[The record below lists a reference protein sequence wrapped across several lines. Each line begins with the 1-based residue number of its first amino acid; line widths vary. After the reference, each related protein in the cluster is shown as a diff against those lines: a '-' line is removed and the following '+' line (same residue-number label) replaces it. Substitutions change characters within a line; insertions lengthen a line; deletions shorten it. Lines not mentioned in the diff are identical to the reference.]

1 MHLDSGK
8 PGKKKTWNRLL
19 GGVGAVESLLWLMQ
33 LEKWR
38 YLGQQLSSL
47 LSSSMVKHTWRA
59 AGMQMWHSWQ
69 ITITD
74 AAACVQMLRKILGFR
89 DSWRANYN
97 ECMLEDSLH
106 TRIERDGEVTKSSIE
121 RLTTISLH
129 EAVTHHVITVWWSFN
144 SGAGRQA
151 ATWNRKHAAAC
162 PCLAMHIGDAR
173 CAFHVLW
180 SVIIIQSESSKSQ
193 KRKRKKIS
201 HGITMAE
208 IIWKNT

>member
-1 MHLDSGK
+1 M
-8 PGKKKTWNRLL
+8 

-47 LSSSMVKHTWRA
+47 LSFSMVKHTWTA

-74 AAACVQMLRKILGFR
+74 AAACVQMLRKILGFW
-89 DSWRANYN
+89 DSWKANYN
-97 ECMLEDSLH
+97 ERMFKESLY
-106 TRIERDGEVTKSSIE
+106 TCTERDREVNKSSVE
-121 RLTTISLH
+121 RLTIISLH
-129 EAVTHHVITVWWSFN
+129 ASSDPSHHHSVLWSVGSFN
-144 SGAGRQA
+144 SVAVRQA
-151 ATWNRKHAAAC
+151 ATWNHKHAAAC
-162 PCLAMHIGDAR
+162 LCLAMHIGDAR

-193 KRKRKKIS
+193 KRKRKKIC